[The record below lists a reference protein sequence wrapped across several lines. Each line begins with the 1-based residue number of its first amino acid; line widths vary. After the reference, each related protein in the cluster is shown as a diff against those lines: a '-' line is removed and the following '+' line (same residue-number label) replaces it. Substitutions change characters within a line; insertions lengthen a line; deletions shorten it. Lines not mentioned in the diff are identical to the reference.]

1 MNAALAPVESAPAID
16 LADVR
21 RRLKANR
28 NALAG
33 YFSAERADIF
43 LGLDA
48 CALARHH
55 LYIGG
60 PPGLA
65 KSLIV
70 ETWAHQF
77 TAGALYRRELLTR
90 QTAETDVLCYLDVPA
105 FAKQGVYVYRYD
117 GKITEGHFAFVDEAF
132 KASGSLLNA
141 LLTWLNERTV
151 RGGYRSPL
159 VTAIAASNEFGEDDT
174 TAALED
180 RFLVRFWIDRLG
192 AAARLA
198 FLRGRAAG
206 SCPPSLEYATRAEL
220 EAAQREAGTAGS
232 VPPSLAPV
240 TLAELEAAQREVAT
254 FPVDDAV
261 TVALSA
267 LSDALYGIGI
277 EVSDRRIGWC
287 VEILRAIAWL
297 DGADCVDVDHIDFL
311 SNVLWRRPEDKPGV
325 DAAIATVDRGVIGE
339 VRRLCETALAP
350 YHEARANLDAA
361 AFRAVAHGHATRIHD
376 AAGDIRDRFGGRVP
390 ERLRPRVRGY
400 LAELREAY
408 EACQEAARTL

>member
-55 LYIGG
+55 AYIGG
-60 PPGLA
+60 PAGLA

-70 ETWAHQF
+70 ETWARQF

-105 FAKQGVYVYRYD
+105 FAKQGVYSYRYD

-206 SCPPSLEYATRAEL
+206 SVPPSLE
-220 EAAQREAGTAGS
+220 S
-232 VPPSLAPV
+232 V
-240 TLAELEAAQREVAT
+240 TLAELEAAQRAAAVL
-254 FPVDDAV
+254 PVDDAV

-277 EVSDRRIGWC
+277 YVSDRRIGWS

-376 AAGDIRDRFGGRVP
+376 AAGDIRDCFGGRVP
-390 ERLRPRVRGY
+390 ERLKPRVRGY

-408 EACQEAARTL
+408 EACQGAARTL